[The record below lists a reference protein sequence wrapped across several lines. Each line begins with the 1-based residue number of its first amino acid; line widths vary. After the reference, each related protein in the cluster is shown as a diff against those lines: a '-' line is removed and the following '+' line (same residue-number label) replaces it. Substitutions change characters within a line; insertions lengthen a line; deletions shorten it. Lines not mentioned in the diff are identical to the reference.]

1 MVFSSILFLFRFLP
15 VAFAAYYLAPKRL
28 KNFVLLV
35 VSLVFYSW
43 GEAKYF
49 PVMISCIL
57 VNYISAILIDKYR
70 DNVRIRPDGAGFSPA
85 SSISGRWASSST
97 PTSSSGI

>member
-49 PVMISCIL
+49 PVMIST
-57 VNYISAILIDKYR
+57 
-70 DNVRIRPDGAGFSPA
+70 GSP
-85 SSISGRWASSST
+85 SRRGT
-97 PTSSSGI
+97 VC